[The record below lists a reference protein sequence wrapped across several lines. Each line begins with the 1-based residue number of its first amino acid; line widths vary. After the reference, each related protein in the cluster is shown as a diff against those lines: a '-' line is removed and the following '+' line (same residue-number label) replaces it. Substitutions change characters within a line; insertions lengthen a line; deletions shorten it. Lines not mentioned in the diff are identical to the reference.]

1 MKYFITLLLFFIVS
15 SSLFSQTKI
24 VTWNVHMVI
33 NAKNKKQRAIA
44 INKILID
51 SKADVVLIQEA
62 FGKPVCNILSKGFK
76 YRILPNKKFGKVN
89 SGLLVLSNSPL
100 TNIQYL
106 NYKHKKGIDALSN
119 KGAVKFRT
127 AGMNMIN
134 THLQN
139 HHHNITENQI
149 IELYN
154 FSSSSD
160 VIAGD
165 FNYTDISYLSILFQK
180 NIIETDC
187 TFDNEVIDYVITNKK
202 IRSQVMK
209 TDLSDHNAIISIID

>member
-1 MKYFITLLLFFIVS
+1 
-15 SSLFSQTKI
+15 
-24 VTWNVHMVI
+24 MVI
-33 NAKNKKQRAIA
+33 NAKNKNQRAVA

-51 SKADVVLIQEA
+51 SKADIVLIQEA
-62 FGKPVCNILSKGFK
+62 FGKSVCDVLGQGFK
-76 YRILPNKKFGKVN
+76 YRILPKKKFGKVN
-89 SGLLVLSNSPL
+89 SGLLVLSKTPL

-127 AGMNMIN
+127 AGMTMIN

-139 HHHNITENQI
+139 HHREITQEQI
-149 IELYN
+149 IEIYN
-154 FSSSSD
+154 FSSSTD

-165 FNYTDISYLSILFQK
+165 FNYTDRTYLSRLFQK
-180 NIIETDC
+180 NIIETDY

-202 IRSQVMK
+202 IRSQILK
-209 TDLSDHNAIISIID
+209 TDLSDHNAIISVID